1 MGKRSGFTLI
11 ELIVVIAILGILAA
25 VALPKFVD
33 VKSDAEIAA
42 LSGVAGTISSASALN
57 YAAKVAGKTSTQ
69 LTTCNTTHL
78 GNVLVTGWP
87 TGYTVGPA
95 ATYAAPA
102 ADGDP
107 VACTLTQTSS
117 GRTLD
122 FTAVGRI

>member
-1 MGKRSGFTLI
+1 MEKKSGFTLI

-42 LSGVAGTISSASALN
+42 LSGIAGTLSSASALN
-57 YAAKVAGKTSTQ
+57 YAASVAGKPSTALTACTTAQ
-69 LTTCNTTHL
+69 L
-78 GNVLVTGWP
+78 GAILVTGWP
-87 TGYTVGPA
+87 AGYTVA
-95 ATYAAPA
+95 AGGTYAAPVA
-102 ADGDP
+102 TGDP

-117 GRTLD
+117 ARTLD

>member
-1 MGKRSGFTLI
+1 MGKASGFTLI

-42 LSGVAGTISSASALN
+42 LSGIAGTISSASALN
-57 YAAKVAGKTSTQ
+57 YAAKVAGKPSTQ
-69 LTTCNTTHL
+69 VTTCTSGQL
-78 GNVLVTGWP
+78 GAILVTGWP
-87 TGYTVGPA
+87 TGYTVAAG
-95 ATYAAPA
+95 ATYALPA

-117 GRTLD
+117 ARTLD